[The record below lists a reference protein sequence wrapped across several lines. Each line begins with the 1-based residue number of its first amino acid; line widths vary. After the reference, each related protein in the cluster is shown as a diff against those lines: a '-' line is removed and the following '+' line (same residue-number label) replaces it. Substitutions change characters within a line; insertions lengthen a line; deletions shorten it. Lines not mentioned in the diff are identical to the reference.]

1 MNLIKKLFK
10 YLSLIIITATVT
22 LSCNEKKD
30 KVNTSNSENP
40 IYQDASASVDDRIE
54 DLMSRMTL
62 EDKVYQMC
70 QYVGLEHMKHAENN
84 ITAAD
89 LDKNDALGFYPGM
102 LSKDVGILAE
112 EGKIGSFLHVVTPEE
127 ANELQRMAQKSP
139 LKIPLLIGIDAIHGN
154 GLVSGSTIYPSPIS
168 QAATFAD
175 DLILEG
181 SRQTALEMRANG
193 MHWSFTPNIDVLRD
207 PRWGRTG
214 ETFGEDPF
222 LVGNMGVATIKGLQ
236 SDDFSGNENVIA
248 CAKHLIA
255 GSQSVNGLNASPT
268 DVSKRTLFEVFLPP
282 YRRAVQEANLF
293 SIMAAHN
300 EVAGMPGHMDKF
312 MMNDLMRDRWGFEGF
327 YVSDWND
334 ISRIAL
340 WHHVAKDFKQSIEF
354 SVNAGM
360 DMNMHG
366 PVFDKHLIELVNEG
380 KVDEARVD
388 YACRKILEAK
398 FKLGLFENPFIDIEK
413 SKDVNF
419 SEAHQ
424 KNALEQARRSIVL
437 QKNKNKTLP
446 LSEKG
451 NGKTIFI
458 TGPNANNQT
467 TLGDWV
473 SPQPEENIITMV
485 EGISEIGKEN
495 GYKVN
500 YFDSGDRSKEITPD
514 NINKAAQQARN
525 ADMIVLVLGE
535 NSFRHDWKHKTTGE
549 NIDRAT
555 LKLSGNQ
562 MKLADK
568 MFELKK
574 PVIVV
579 YVSGSPIAEPWLE
592 QRAAAVV
599 NTWESGAF
607 AGQATAEILFGQ
619 VNPSGKLPLTV
630 PRSVGQL
637 QMVYNHKP
645 TAYIHKY
652 NTEKKVPLHPFGFG
666 LSYSKFQLSKPT
678 VSKAEFVGID
688 DTITVS
694 VTVKNAS
701 NVDGE
706 EVVQLYIR
714 DNISSYTRPVKEL
727 KGYKRV
733 FVKAGE
739 SQTIEIPISS
749 ESLAMYDKDFNFVVE
764 PGEFTIMTGNSSA
777 DKVLKKTTISVKNG
791 FTIDKAK

>member
-1 MNLIKKLFK
+1 MKTRFVYILFVSIFLTVFSCKNNNQSEAKEVNLI
-10 YLSLIIITATVT
+10 YQ
-22 LSCNEKKD
+22 
-30 KVNTSNSENP
+30 NSK
-40 IYQDASASVDDRIE
+40 ASVKDRVD

-89 LDKNDALGFYPGM
+89 LEKNDALGFYPGM
-102 LSKDVGILAE
+102 LSKDVAKLAT

-127 ANELQRMAQKSP
+127 ANALQKLAQQSP
-139 LKIPLLIGIDAIHGN
+139 LKIPLLIGIDAIHGS
-154 GLVSGSTIYPSPIS
+154 GLVNGATIYPSPIS

-175 DLILEG
+175 SLILES

-214 ETFGEDPF
+214 ETFGEDPY

-236 SDDFSGNENVIA
+236 SDDFTGTDHVIA

-282 YRRAVQEANLF
+282 YRRAVQEAGLF

-312 MMNDLMRDRWGFEGF
+312 MMDDLMRDRWGFEGF

-334 ISRIAL
+334 VTRIAL

-366 PVFDKHLIELVNEG
+366 PVFDEHLIELVNEG
-380 KVDEARVD
+380 KVDESRIN

-413 SKDVNF
+413 AKEVNF

-424 KNALEQARRSIVL
+424 KIALEQARRSIVL
-437 QKNKNKTLP
+437 QKNKENYLP
-446 LSEKG
+446 LSQKG

-473 SPQPEENIITMV
+473 SPQPDENIITMV
-485 EGISEIGKEN
+485 EGIKSMGEAN
-495 GYKVN
+495 GYRVN
-500 YFDSGDRSKEITPD
+500 YFDSGDRSKEITNE
-514 NINKAAQQARN
+514 NIDKAAYHASQS
-525 ADMIVLVLGE
+525 DIVVLVLGE
-535 NSFRHDWKHKTTGE
+535 NSFRHDWKRKTTGE

-562 MKLADK
+562 MKLASK
-568 MFELKK
+568 ILTLGK
-574 PVIVV
+574 PVIII

-592 QRAAAVV
+592 QRVSAVV

-619 VNPSGKLPLTV
+619 TNPSGKLPLTI

-666 LSYSKFQLSKPT
+666 LSYSTFEFSEPK
-678 VSKAEFVGID
+678 VSKDILLGID
-688 DTITVS
+688 DEILVSITVEN
-694 VTVKNAS
+694 TS

-739 SQTIEIPISS
+739 VKTVTIPITA
-749 ESLAMYDKDFNFVVE
+749 ESLAMYDANYNFVVE
-764 PGEFTIMTGNSSA
+764 PGDFTIMSGNSSA
-777 DKVLKKTTISVKNG
+777 DKALRKTTISVKEKITLN
-791 FTIDKAK
+791 KRSK

>member
-1 MNLIKKLFK
+1 MKIINKVFTYLTIAILF
-10 YLSLIIITATVT
+10 ATVV
-22 LSCNEKKD
+22 LSCNEKK
-30 KVNTSNSENP
+30 KKITSNDGDP
-40 IYQDASASVDDRIE
+40 KYLDASASIDDRLD

-62 EDKVYQMC
+62 EDKIYQMC
-70 QYVGLEHMKHAENN
+70 QYVGLEHMKHAEEK
-84 ITAAD
+84 ITPEE
-89 LDKNDALGFYPGM
+89 LEKNDALGFYPGVR
-102 LSKDVGILAE
+102 SDSVGRLAE
-112 EGKIGSFLHVVTPEE
+112 AGKIGSFLHVVTPEE
-127 ANELQRMAQKSP
+127 ANYLQELAQKSR

-175 DLILEG
+175 DLIKEG

-214 ETFGEDPF
+214 ETYGEDPY
-222 LVGNMGVATIKGLQ
+222 LVGNMGIATINGLQ
-236 SDDFSGNENVIA
+236 SDDFSGSENVVA

-255 GSQSVNGLNASPT
+255 GSSSINGLNASPT
-268 DVSKRTLFEVFLPP
+268 DVSKRTLFEIFLPP
-282 YRRAVQEANLF
+282 YRRAVQEANVF

-300 EVAGMPGHMDKF
+300 EVAGLPGHMDKF
-312 MMNDLMRDRWGFEGF
+312 MMNDLMRERWGFKGF

-334 ISRIAL
+334 ISRIDI

-366 PVFDKHLIELVNEG
+366 ILFDTNLTELVNEG

-388 YACRKILEAK
+388 QACRKILEVK
-398 FKLGLFENPFIDIEK
+398 FKLGLFENPFVEIDKASE
-413 SKDVNF
+413 VNF

-424 KNALEQARRSIVL
+424 KNALEQARKAIVL
-437 QKNKNKTLP
+437 QKNMDQTLP

-473 SPQPEENIITMV
+473 SPQPEENVVTMV
-485 EGISEIGKEN
+485 EGISELGEAN
-495 GYKVN
+495 GYNVN
-500 YFDSGDRSKEITPD
+500 YFDSGDRSKEITD
-514 NINKAAQQARN
+514 ENITKAVQQARS

-535 NSFRHDWKHKTTGE
+535 NSFRHDWSRKTTGE
-549 NIDRAT
+549 NVDRAT

-562 MKLADK
+562 MKLADQ
-568 MFELKK
+568 MFELNK

-607 AGQATAEILFGQ
+607 AGQATAEILFGK
-619 VNPSGKLPLTV
+619 VNPSGKLPLTI

-666 LSYSKFQLSKPT
+666 LSYSKFELSEPK
-678 VSKAEFVGID
+678 VSKVEFGDID
-688 DTITVS
+688 DVITVS
-694 VTVKNAS
+694 VTVKNTSAI
-701 NVDGE
+701 DGD
-706 EVVQLYIR
+706 EVVQLYVR
-714 DNISSYTRPVKEL
+714 DNISSYTRPIKEL

-733 FVKAGE
+733 MVKAGA
-739 SQTIEIPISS
+739 SQTVEIPVSA

-777 DKVLKKTTISVKNG
+777 DKALKKTTISVKEKI
-791 FTIDKAK
+791 TLDKAK

>member
-1 MNLIKKLFK
+1 MKKIKRKAIVVLALSTLALFACK
-10 YLSLIIITATVT
+10 NREQAASNNDNPLYL
-22 LSCNEKKD
+22 
-30 KVNTSNSENP
+30 
-40 IYQDASASVDDRIE
+40 DASASISDRID

-70 QYVGLEHMKHAENN
+70 QYVGLEHMRAAESK
-84 ITAAD
+84 ISEEE
-89 LDKNDALGFYPGM
+89 LDKNDALGFYPGVH
-102 LSKDVGILAE
+102 SDSVGRLAAA
-112 EGKIGSFLHVVTPEE
+112 GKIGSFLHVVTPEE
-127 ANELQRMAQKSP
+127 ANYLQGLALKSP

-168 QAATFAD
+168 QAATFD
-175 DLILEG
+175 DALIMEG

-214 ETFGEDPF
+214 ETYGEDPY
-222 LVGNMGVATIKGLQ
+222 LVGNMGIATIKGLQ
-236 SDDFSGNENVIA
+236 SDDFTGTENVIA

-255 GSQSVNGLNASPT
+255 GSSSINGLNASPT
-268 DVSKRTLFEVFLPP
+268 DVSERTLFEIFLPP
-282 YRRAVQEANLF
+282 YRRAVQEANVF

-312 MMNDLMRDRWGFEGF
+312 MMNDLMRERWGFKGF

-334 ISRIAL
+334 VSRIAL

-366 PVFDKHLIELVNEG
+366 PVFDKLLVELVKEG
-380 KVDEARVD
+380 KVDESRVNF
-388 YACRKILEAK
+388 ACSKILEAK
-398 FKLGLFENPFIDIEK
+398 FKMGLFENPYVDIK
-413 SKDVNF
+413 KAKTVNF
-419 SEAHQ
+419 SKAHQ
-424 KNALEQARRSIVL
+424 QNALEQARKAIVL
-437 QKNKNKTLP
+437 QTNKNGTLP
-446 LSEKG
+446 LSDKG
-451 NGKTIFI
+451 QGKTIFI

-473 SPQPEENIITMV
+473 SPQPEENVVTMV
-485 EGISEIGKEN
+485 EGITQIGEAN

-500 YFDSGDRSKEITPD
+500 YFDSGDRSKEITD
-514 NINKAAQQARN
+514 ANIATAAQKAKQA
-525 ADMIVLVLGE
+525 DICVLVLGE
-535 NSFRHDWKHKTTGE
+535 NSFRHDWSRKTTGE

-562 MKLADK
+562 MKLANKILD
-568 MFELKK
+568 LGK

-579 YVSGSPIAEPWLE
+579 YVSGSPIAEPTLE
-592 QRAAAVV
+592 ERASAIV

-607 AGQATAEILFGQ
+607 SGQATAEILFGQ
-619 VNPSGKLPLTV
+619 VNPSGKLPLTI

-652 NTEKKVPLHPFGFG
+652 NTEKKVPLHPFGYG
-666 LSYSKFQLSKPT
+666 LSYTTFSFSEPTLSKT
-678 VSKAEFVGID
+678 TFAGKD
-688 DTITVS
+688 DKIS
-694 VTVKNAS
+694 V
-701 NVDGE
+701 NVQVTNTGKVAGD
-706 EVVQLYIR
+706 EVVQMYIR

-727 KGYKRV
+727 KAYKRV
-733 FVKAGE
+733 SLNPGE
-739 SQTIEIPISS
+739 TKTVSLDINA
-749 ESLAMYDKDFNFVVE
+749 ESLAMYDRDYNFVVE
-764 PGEFTIMTGNSSA
+764 PGDFTIMTGDSSA
-777 DKVLKKTTISVKNG
+777 DKDLKNTTLSVSELINLEK
-791 FTIDKAK
+791 

>member
-1 MNLIKKLFK
+1 MKFSNTVIFTLIFSCAVSVLHAQKNKKPR
-10 YLSLIIITATVT
+10 YL
-22 LSCNEKKD
+22 
-30 KVNTSNSENP
+30 NP
-40 IYQDASASVDDRIE
+40 NNSVDERVD

-84 ITAAD
+84 ISAED
-89 LDKNDALGFYPGM
+89 LEKNDALGFYPGM
-102 LSKDVGILAE
+102 LSKDVAKLAT
-112 EGKIGSFLHVVTPEE
+112 EGKIGSFLHVVTPQE
-127 ANELQRMAQKSP
+127 ANELQKLALQAP
-139 LKIPLLIGIDAIHGN
+139 LKIPVLIGIDAIHGN
-154 GLVSGSTIYPSPIS
+154 GLVSGATIYPSPIS
-168 QAATFAD
+168 QAATFD
-175 DLILEG
+175 DALIKEG

-193 MHWSFTPNIDVLRD
+193 MHWSFAPNIDVLRD

-214 ETFGEDPF
+214 ETYGEDPF
-222 LVGNMGVATIKGLQ
+222 LVGNMGVATISGMQ
-236 SDDFSGNENVIA
+236 SDDYAGSENVIT

-255 GSQSVNGLNASPT
+255 GSSSINGLNASPT
-268 DVSKRTLFEVFLPP
+268 DVSKRTLFEIFLPP
-282 YRRAVQEANLF
+282 YRRAVREANVY

-312 MMNDLMRDRWGFEGF
+312 MMNDLMRDRWGFDGF

-334 ISRIAL
+334 VSRIDI

-366 PVFDKHLIELVNEG
+366 PLFDTHLIELVKEG
-380 KVDEARVD
+380 KVDEERVN
-388 YACRKILEAK
+388 YACKKILKVK
-398 FKLGLFENPFIDIEK
+398 FDLGLFENPFV
-413 SKDVNF
+413 DVKKANEVNN

-424 KNALEQARRSIVL
+424 KNALEQARRAIVL
-437 QKNKNKTLP
+437 LKNKGNTLP
-446 LSEKG
+446 LSNEGK
-451 NGKTIFI
+451 GKTIFI

-485 EGISEIGKEN
+485 EGISKIGKEK
-495 GYKVN
+495 GYKVD
-500 YFDSGDRSKEITPD
+500 YYDAGDRSKLITND
-514 NINKAAQQARN
+514 KIAIAAEKASN
-525 ADMIVLVLGE
+525 ADLTILVLGE
-535 NSFRHDWKHKTTGE
+535 NSFRHDWGRKTTGE

-562 MKLADK
+562 MKLAEKILD
-568 MFELKK
+568 LGK

-579 YVSGSPIAEPWLE
+579 YVSGSPIAEPTLE
-592 QRAAAVV
+592 KRASAVL

-619 VNPSGKLPLTV
+619 INPSGKLPLTI

-666 LSYSKFQLSKPT
+666 LSYTSFDYAQPK
-678 VSKAEFVGID
+678 VSKEKFVGVD
-688 DTITVS
+688 DKITVTVA
-694 VTVKNAS
+694 VTNSGK
-701 NVDGE
+701 VDGE
-706 EVVQLYIR
+706 EVVQMYIR

-733 FVKAGE
+733 FIKAGE
-739 SQTIEIPISS
+739 TKTVSIEIDV
-749 ESLAMYDKDFNFVVE
+749 ESLAMYDRDYNFVVE
-764 PGEFTIMTGNSSA
+764 PGDFTIMTGSSSN
-777 DKVLKKTTISVKNG
+777 KKHLKTTTISVDQKIELNY
-791 FTIDKAK
+791 

>member
-1 MNLIKKLFK
+1 MCSQNQKSDTNNPK
-10 YLSLIIITATVT
+10 YL
-22 LSCNEKKD
+22 
-30 KVNTSNSENP
+30 
-40 IYQDASASVDDRIE
+40 DASAPVDERVS

-70 QYVGLEHMKHAENN
+70 QYVGLEHMRHAEAK
-84 ITAAD
+84 ISPEE
-89 LDKNDALGFYPGM
+89 LEKNDALGFYPGM
-102 LSKDVGILAE
+102 LSDSVGRLAAA
-112 EGKIGSFLHVVTPEE
+112 GKIGSFLHVVTPEE
-127 ANELQRMAQKSP
+127 ANELQKLAQQSP

-168 QAATFAD
+168 QAATFD
-175 DLILEG
+175 DALIKEG

-214 ETFGEDPF
+214 ETYGEDPY
-222 LVGNMGVATIKGLQ
+222 LVGNMGIATITGLQ
-236 SDDFSGNENVIA
+236 SDDFSGTEDVIA

-255 GSQSVNGLNASPT
+255 GSSSINGLNASPT
-268 DVSKRTLFEVFLPP
+268 DVSKRTLFEIFLPP
-282 YRRAVQEANLF
+282 YRRAVKEANVY

-334 ISRIAL
+334 VSRIDI
-340 WHHVAKDFKQSIEF
+340 WHHVAKDFKQAIEF

-366 PVFDKHLIELVNEG
+366 PIFDKLLIELVNEG
-380 KVDEARVD
+380 KVDEARVN

-398 FKLGLFENPFIDIEK
+398 FKMGLFENPFVDVEK
-413 SKDVNF
+413 AKEVNF
-419 SEAHQ
+419 SKTHQ
-424 KNALEQARRSIVL
+424 QNALEQARKSIVL
-437 QKNKNKTLP
+437 QKNKQNFLP
-446 LSEKG
+446 LDENGK
-451 NGKTIFI
+451 GKTIFI

-473 SPQPEENIITMV
+473 SPQPEENIVTMV
-485 EGISEIGKEN
+485 EGIMAIGEAN

-500 YFDSGDRSKEITPD
+500 YFDSGDRSKEITD
-514 NINKAAQQARN
+514 ANIDKAAQQAKQ
-525 ADMIVLVLGE
+525 ADITVLVLGE
-535 NSFRHDWKHKTTGE
+535 NSFRHDWGRKTTGE
-549 NIDRAT
+549 NVDRAT
-555 LKLSGNQ
+555 LALSGNQ
-562 MKLADK
+562 MKLANKILD
-568 MFELKK
+568 LGK

-607 AGQATAEILFGQ
+607 AGQATAEILFGK
-619 VNPSGKLPLTV
+619 VNPSGKLPLTI

-666 LSYSKFQLSKPT
+666 LSYSKFELSEPK
-678 VSKAEFVGID
+678 VSKTDFTGID
-688 DTITVS
+688 DTINVE
-694 VTVKNAS
+694 VTVKNTS
-701 NVDGE
+701 KVDGE

-714 DNISSYTRPVKEL
+714 DNRSSFTRPVKEL

-733 FVKAGE
+733 LVKAGE
-739 SQTIEIPISS
+739 TQKVSIPINV
-749 ESLAMYDKDFNFVVE
+749 ESLAMYDKDYNFVVE
-764 PGEFTIMTGNSSA
+764 AGEFIIMTGNSSS
-777 DKVLKKTTISVKNG
+777 DKDLKKTKIMVAEAIVIEKN
-791 FTIDKAK
+791 K

>member
-1 MNLIKKLFK
+1 MRNISYALLIASFVLIFSCKDNKQANIQDGN
-10 YLSLIIITATVT
+10 SL
-22 LSCNEKKD
+22 
-30 KVNTSNSENP
+30 
-40 IYQDASASVDDRIE
+40 YQDASASVNDRVE

-102 LSKDVGILAE
+102 LSKDVAKLAT

-127 ANELQRMAQKSP
+127 ANELQKLAQESP

-168 QAATFAD
+168 QAATFTD
-175 DLILEG
+175 DLIKEA

-214 ETFGEDPF
+214 ETFGEDPY
-222 LVGNMGVATIKGLQ
+222 LVGNMGIATIKGLQ
-236 SDDFSGNENVIA
+236 SNDFSGNENVIA

-268 DVSKRTLFEVFLPP
+268 DVSKRTLFEIFLPP
-282 YRRAVQEANLF
+282 YRRAVQEANLY

-300 EVAGMPGHMDKF
+300 EVAGIPGHMDKF

-334 ISRIAL
+334 ISRIDL

-380 KVDEARVD
+380 KVDEVRVD

-398 FKLGLFENPFIDIEK
+398 FRLGLFENPYVDIKK
-413 SKDVNF
+413 SKEVNF

-424 KNALEQARRSIVL
+424 KNALEQARRAIVL
-437 QKNKNKTLP
+437 QKNKQGFLP
-446 LSEKG
+446 LSENG

-485 EGISEIGKEN
+485 EGISEIGEAN
-495 GYKVN
+495 GYNVN
-500 YFDSGDRSKEITPD
+500 YFDSGDRSKEITKE

-535 NSFRHDWKHKTTGE
+535 NSFRHDWKRKTTGE

-592 QRAAAVV
+592 QRASAVV

-607 AGQATAEILFGQ
+607 AGQATAEIIFGK
-619 VNPSGKLPLTV
+619 VNPSGKLPLTI

-666 LSYSKFQLSKPT
+666 LSYSKFQLSTPK
-678 VSKAEFVGID
+678 VSKIEFGGIG

-694 VTVKNAS
+694 VRVKNTS

-714 DNISSYTRPVKEL
+714 DNISSFTRPVKEL

-733 FVKAGE
+733 SVKARE
-739 SQTIEIPISS
+739 SQTVEITISA

-777 DKVLKKTTISVKNG
+777 DKALKTTIISVKNG
-791 FTIDKAK
+791 FIIDKAK